1 MLGYSVS
8 TKKKGDEQ
16 KLVEATIYRIVITIL
31 GIIVATV
38 FLRDRK
44 EIMRHYG
51 ELKED
56 SPFTAWIVS
65 RFFILL
71 MIFTVASIGLII
83 FTIVMIYQQ
92 S

>member
-1 MLGYSVS
+1 MS
-8 TKKKGDEQ
+8 TKKKSDEQ
-16 KLVEATIYRIVITIL
+16 KLVEATIYRIIVTIL

-44 EIMRHYG
+44 EIVRHYG
-51 ELKED
+51 KLKED

-65 RFFILL
+65 RLFILL
-71 MIFTVASIGLII
+71 IIFTVASIGLII

-92 S
+92 G